1 MSLVAPW
8 KFTADADSYWRRPV
22 ASRLAML
29 VDAANYFDALRESL
43 RKARR
48 NVFVLGWDVDS
59 RTPIRGTHT
68 PADGAPET
76 LGPLLAYLAE
86 RRPELKI
93 RVLLWDYSL
102 LYALEREPLPKLN
115 LDWRTPPGV
124 SVCLDS
130 ALPLGACHHQKLV
143 VIDDAVAYC
152 GGVDLTVRRWDDSEH
167 SPDNELRADP
177 AGRPYA
183 PFHDVQLVLDGEAAL
198 TLGALARDR
207 WQAACTEPCP
217 PLRAHGDPWPDTVT
231 PDLTDVPVA
240 VARTMPAMEGAAETR
255 EVETMYLNAIRHAE
269 RFIYIENQ
277 YLTAINIADAL
288 RRRLTEEPALEAVIV
303 LPREPV
309 GWLETQTMGYRQQ
322 QCLEHLDIPPVQD
335 RVRVL
340 YPWVESSA
348 GEKQAVTVH
357 AKIMVVDDALLCVGS
372 ANLNRRSMRSDSEC
386 NLAIEATSTE
396 MRRTIAG
403 LRRRLMAE
411 HLGSTVEALSDYEA
425 KGGSPLEFTVASR
438 DGRRGVSALP
448 EPDMPAGKLN
458 GALAELADPE
468 HPIDPIEFV
477 GDMFGATKLRP
488 DYRRVLRL
496 GSIVAV
502 IVCFILLWRVTPLA
516 RWTDTASVEP
526 MLETLR
532 ASTWAVPIVLGL
544 FVLGSL
550 VVFPVTVLIAAAA
563 IIFGPW
569 SGFLWASVGSMA
581 GALLTYLL
589 GHVIGRRPFESLF
602 GEWIHNVD
610 QRLGRGGLVSVF
622 LMRTVPVAP
631 FTVVNIV
638 AGASSIRLRDYVLGT
653 VLGMGPGVAAITLLS
668 DRLRAL
674 WEHPTPSRLAL
685 LAVAVCLWLAVVLG
699 LQRLSKRLGRR

>member
-1 MSLVAPW
+1 
-8 KFTADADSYWRRPV
+8 
-22 ASRLAML
+22 ML
-29 VDAANYFDALRESL
+29 VDAADYFAALRESL
-43 RKARR
+43 LKARQ
-48 NVFVLGWDVDS
+48 NVFVIGWDVDS
-59 RTPIRGTHT
+59 RTPIRGAQA

-76 LGPLLAYLAE
+76 LGPLLVHLAK
-86 RRPELKI
+86 RRPELKVH
-93 RVLLWDYSL
+93 VLLWDYSL

-143 VIDDAVAYC
+143 IIDDAVAYC
-152 GGVDLTVRRWDDSEH
+152 GGMDLTIRRWDDPQH
-167 SPDNELRADP
+167 DPDNALRVDP
-177 AGRPYA
+177 GGKPYA
-183 PFHDVQLVLDGEAAL
+183 PFHDVQLVVDGDAAL
-198 TLGALARDR
+198 TLGALARSR
-207 WQAACTEPCP
+207 WHAACTEPCRP
-217 PLRAHGDPWPDTVT
+217 SQASGDPWPDTVT
-231 PDLTDVPVA
+231 PDLTDVSVA
-240 VARTMPAMEGAAETR
+240 VSRTMPAIDDAGEIH
-255 EVETMYLNAIRHAE
+255 EVESLYLNAIGHAE

-277 YLTAINIADAL
+277 YLTAIDIADAM
-288 RRRLTEEPALEAVIV
+288 RRRLMEEPALEAMIV
-303 LPREPV
+303 LPREPA
-309 GWLETQTMGYRQQ
+309 GWLETQTMGYRQR
-322 QCLEHLDIPPVQD
+322 QCLDHLDMPSLHG

-348 GEKQAVTVH
+348 GPKQAVTVH
-357 AKIMVVDDALLCVGS
+357 SKVMIVDDALLCVGS

-386 NLAIEATSTE
+386 NLAVEATSGE

-411 HLGSTVEALSDYEA
+411 HLGTTVEALSDHEA
-425 KGGSPLEFTVASR
+425 EGESPLEFAIAAR
-438 DGRRGVSALP
+438 NARRGVSTLP
-448 EPDMPAGKLN
+448 EPDFPARKLN
-458 GALAELADPE
+458 GAIAELADPE
-468 HPIDPIEFV
+468 HPIDPVEFV
-477 GDMFGATKLRP
+477 GDMFGATRLRP

-496 GSIVAV
+496 AGVVTV

-550 VVFPVTVLIAAAA
+550 VVFPVTVLIAATA
-563 IIFGPW
+563 IVLGPW

-638 AGASSIRLRDYVLGT
+638 AGASSIRLRDYLLGT

-699 LQRLSKRLGRR
+699 LQRLSRRLGRR